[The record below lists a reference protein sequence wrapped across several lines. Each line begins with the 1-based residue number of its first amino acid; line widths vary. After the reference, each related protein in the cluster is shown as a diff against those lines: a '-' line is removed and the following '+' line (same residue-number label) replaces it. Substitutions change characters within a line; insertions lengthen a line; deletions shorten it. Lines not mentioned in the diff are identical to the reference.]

1 MRLFNFHELQAKTGS
16 ESLVCTDLLLQYLQF
31 LLEVS
36 SVVLLFPFSLRKIYY
51 KKARELQNV
60 EFAQIR
66 LCC

>member
-36 SVVLLFPFSLRKIYY
+36 SVVLLLSILFEKNL
-51 KKARELQNV
+51 L
-60 EFAQIR
+60 
-66 LCC
+66 

>member
-36 SVVLLFPFSLRKIYY
+36 SVVLLLSILFETNL
-51 KKARELQNV
+51 L
-60 EFAQIR
+60 
-66 LCC
+66 